1 MDEPL
6 SKTYRP
12 YFTPKEISALSARQ
26 RGKQSTAR
34 DEKHRQIA
42 CGFIEAV
49 GSRAGFPRRTIA
61 TAQSLY
67 HRFHLFFPL
76 KDFNYV
82 EVSLTTIYV
91 SSKLHD
97 TLKKPRDI
105 IISSYAIR
113 YPDLLKGR
121 SQIDISSVDIKQLE
135 HDRKKVLAIERLVLE
150 TICFNFLDAG
160 AGAGSGKADVFGL
173 VMKLGRKMRFSKRYI
188 QHAWRLAIDTFR
200 TLAPL
205 QQPPHIVA
213 LASLYTASL
222 LLISPVEADRLKRQ
236 NITNLEAD
244 EAMRALLNETTRGRM
259 IFEDNA
265 EWEQDLQANLADVD
279 EVVHDILD
287 MYIVILSSLALGG
300 DAASTPLASPHS
312 PSDPASSMASAQSS
326 NSTQNRYLLPSFS
339 LPSYWTSSTLTQLKI
354 QLHQSR
360 ADGIGGRPKVNLQT
374 PIETTFG
381 IGISDGARAGGEKDA
396 WLSLIEGL
404 GKNEGTVRFVFG

>member
-1 MDEPL
+1 
-6 SKTYRP
+6 
-12 YFTPKEISALSARQ
+12 
-26 RGKQSTAR
+26 
-34 DEKHRQIA
+34 
-42 CGFIEAV
+42 
-49 GSRAGFPRRTIA
+49 
-61 TAQSLY
+61 
-67 HRFHLFFPL
+67 
-76 KDFNYV
+76 
-82 EVSLTTIYV
+82 
-91 SSKLHD
+91 
-97 TLKKPRDI
+97 
-105 IISSYAIR
+105 
-113 YPDLLKGR
+113 
-121 SQIDISSVDIKQLE
+121 
-135 HDRKKVLAIERLVLE
+135 
-150 TICFNFLDAG
+150 
-160 AGAGSGKADVFGL
+160 
-173 VMKLGRKMRFSKRYI
+173 
-188 QHAWRLAIDTFR
+188 
-200 TLAPL
+200 
-205 QQPPHIVA
+205 
-213 LASLYTASL
+213 

-259 IFEDNA
+259 IFEDNT

-279 EVVHDILD
+279 GKPFRNSNCRGKDAEIRRSFCASEVVHDILD

-312 PSDPASSMASAQSS
+312 PSDPASSMASAQSA

-360 ADGIGGRPKVNLQT
+360 ADGIGGRPKVDLQT